1 MKSRISL
8 FNRGVSRSLL
18 RRFWPLWTGYAV
30 YMLLRLPV
38 RIPAMLA
45 SAEAAKMSDNF
56 DSFTFLSLN
65 NSVISNGVGT
75 LIPAALISLILVGAM
90 FGYLYNSRMCGL
102 MNSLPLRRETMF
114 FTAWGTTCNL
124 FA

>member
-38 RIPAMLA
+38 R
-45 SAEAAKMSDNF
+45 NF
-56 DSFTFLSLN
+56 S
-65 NSVISNGVGT
+65 G
-75 LIPAALISLILVGAM
+75 
-90 FGYLYNSRMCGL
+90 R
-102 MNSLPLRRETMF
+102 LPLWDLHRFRFRFLRRLRVLRLHSVCAQPAF
-114 FTAWGTTCNL
+114 DACSVP
-124 FA
+124 ASSQRA